1 MRAFLLAACLLLASP
16 AFAQTPTSPSVDQP
30 GGVYRLDPR
39 HASVL
44 FRIRHQDVS
53 WFTARFD
60 TKTAMLELDSEDVT
74 RSRLTA
80 SVEGLNTG
88 VLNREGERAFDAQIT
103 RALGDAPI
111 TFVSTAIE
119 RTGDDTARVSGDL
132 TLNGQ
137 THPATLDVRFS
148 GSTNDLLRGGNRV
161 LGFSATGTIN
171 REDWGVRDWRAFTGA
186 EIEIVI
192 EAEFVRQG

>member
-44 FRIRHQDVS
+44 FRILHQDIS
-53 WFTARFD
+53 WFTARID
-60 TKTAMLELDSEDVT
+60 TKTSMLELDSEDVA

>member
-44 FRIRHQDVS
+44 FRIRHQDIS

-60 TKTAMLELDSEDVT
+60 TKTAMLELDSEDVA

>member
-60 TKTAMLELDSEDVT
+60 TKTAMLELDSEDVA